1 MDSIEKPPGDPNDK
15 PLDESKEALDV
26 VIVSGMSGGGKS
38 TALNALED
46 LGYYCIDNLPGALLP
61 DFGPRMLADPELYKK
76 VALGIDARSRD
87 ADMQVVLDWMD
98 WLDRNGFDSKLL
110 YITADQPVLINRFSE
125 TRRRHPLT
133 SGELVLLD
141 AIENES
147 KLLEPLR
154 DNADQIIDT
163 SNINIH
169 QLRQQV
175 WASVDRLK
183 DGMTIILQSFAFKRG
198 VPQDVDFMFDARI
211 LPNPYWEEGL
221 KGLTGQDDA
230 VRQWLETDQTV
241 IKLGRDILVFLQ
253 TWLPYF
259 VDTQRSYVN
268 IGIGCTGGKHRSV
281 YLAEKLA
288 GALRIQHDK
297 VLVHHRESDSWHKH
311 HQANQP

>member
-1 MDSIEKPPGDPNDK
+1 MKEHSEKPLKDK
-15 PLDESKEALDV
+15 DNALDV

-61 DFGPRMLADPELYKK
+61 DFGPRMLANPELYKK
-76 VALGIDARSRD
+76 VGLGIDARSRD
-87 ADMQVVLDWMD
+87 ADMQVVLDWID
-98 WLDRNGFDSKLL
+98 WLEENGFDSKLL
-110 YITADQPVLINRFSE
+110 FITADKAVLIKRFSE

-133 SGELVLLD
+133 NSELVLPD
-141 AIENES
+141 AIENER
-147 KLLEPLR
+147 KILEPLR
-154 DNADQIIDT
+154 DSADQIIDT
-163 SNINIH
+163 GNINIH

-175 WASVDRLK
+175 WACVDSLK
-183 DGMTIILQSFAFKRG
+183 DGMTIILQSFAFKYG

-211 LPNPYWEEGL
+211 LPNPYWEDGL

-230 VRQWLETDQTV
+230 VRQWLENDQTV
-241 IKLGRDILVFLQ
+241 IGMGSDILTFLQ
-253 TWLPYF
+253 TWLPSF

-288 GALRIQHDK
+288 DALRAGHDK
-297 VLVHHRESDSWHKH
+297 VLVHHRESESWNKAP
-311 HQANQP
+311 ANKPD